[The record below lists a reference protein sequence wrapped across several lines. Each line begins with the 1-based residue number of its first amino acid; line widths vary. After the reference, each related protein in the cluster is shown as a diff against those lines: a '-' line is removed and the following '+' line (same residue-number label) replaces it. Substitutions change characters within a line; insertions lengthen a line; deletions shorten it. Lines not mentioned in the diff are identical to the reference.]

1 MRHIH
6 LEDLFPPIIWIFT
19 EGEGDGIQSRL
30 SFQIFSTLPITILVI
45 KHHNRVKVVLKL
57 HLNFYTPMIPQ
68 DIYATSHNTAC
79 ASRVLKYQKSLI
91 SIGQRL
97 SWLLDERIAK
107 MCKRFFSQRRFV
119 IILIICFE
127 MHMDRPDRSISLL
140 FLIIS
145 ILIIIHFC
153 CYMSWLISH

>member
-1 MRHIH
+1 M
-6 LEDLFPPIIWIFT
+6 EFNPGYLFKSFLLYLLLSWLSNTTIGLKQFWSCILIFT
-19 EGEGDGIQSRL
+19 PL
-30 SFQIFSTLPITILVI
+30 WFHKIFMQHLITL
-45 KHHNRVKVVLKL
+45 
-57 HLNFYTPMIPQ
+57 
-68 DIYATSHNTAC
+68 C

-107 MCKRFFSQRRFV
+107 MSKRFFSQRRFV

-140 FLIIS
+140 FLILS